1 MSGHLHG
8 GHAGLQLHAPFGGR
22 VVNLPAGLRWNDFQK
37 YYRGH
42 PNGSTAERW
51 QEYQQRERQR
61 AEHPLRVTLPG
72 PVTDLPRCRPF
83 PLSASACLSGWLA
96 LRRRCCACAMLCR
109 AVPCRAVLCRAVL
122 CCAATAADP
131 PPVLAVLAPACA
143 CSHSARRQGRGA
155 ESGGGGAAR
164 RRGGEAQRRVGCAAP
179 HHPDQAARDRRRGQ
193 AVGQKA
199 EQRLQAVD
207 APRPSAEAPAVGRPN
222 GPGAV
227 SASPLVRLLHR
238 HTQP

>member
-72 PVTDLPRCRPF
+72 PPADLPRCRPF
-83 PLSASACLSGWLA
+83 PLSASACLAGWLYGVDAA
-96 LRRRCCACAMLCR
+96 L
-109 AVPCRAVLCRAVL
+109 VPCRAVLCRAVPCCAVL
-122 CCAATAADP
+122 CRAVLCRAATAADP
-131 PPVLAVLAPACA
+131 PPVLAVLAPAA
-143 CSHSARRQGRGA
+143 VHAAKAAAQKAAAEARPEGGA
-155 ESGGGGAAR
+155 EKR
-164 RRGGEAQRRVGCAAP
+164 N
-179 HHPDQAARDRRRGQ
+179 
-193 AVGQKA
+193 AVW
-199 EQRLQAVD
+199 V
-207 APRPSAEAPAVGRPN
+207 APRPITPTKRLVTDVADRLWDRKQSSDYRQWTRPDPAQKRQRSAGQMVLER
-222 GPGAV
+222 
-227 SASPLVRLLHR
+227 
-238 HTQP
+238 